1 MIGPL
6 SVMGLNGDCM
16 RRCCGPPRVRG
27 SRALKTVP
35 EGCVSACVRRAID
48 LAGDYTIWQDFP
60 DEPGQVY
67 SYIGKCE
74 RYIFTSPQIRFFVD
88 EEMQKRWVLS
98 GAACT
103 H

>member
-1 MIGPL
+1 MEIGY
-6 SVMGLNGDCM
+6 
-16 RRCCGPPRVRG
+16 
-27 SRALKTVP
+27 LKRFLRD
-35 EGCVSACVRRAID
+35 GASHASAFRAID

>member
-1 MIGPL
+1 M
-6 SVMGLNGDCM
+6 
-16 RRCCGPPRVRG
+16 
-27 SRALKTVP
+27 ALLHA
-35 EGCVSACVRRAID
+35 SAFRAID

-103 H
+103 RRSPHSQ